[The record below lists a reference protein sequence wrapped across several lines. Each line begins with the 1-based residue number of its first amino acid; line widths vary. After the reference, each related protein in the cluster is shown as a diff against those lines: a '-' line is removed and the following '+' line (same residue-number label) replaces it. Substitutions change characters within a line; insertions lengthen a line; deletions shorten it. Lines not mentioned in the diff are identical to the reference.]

1 MIIDFHTHA
10 FPDAV
15 AAKSIPALAEEQ
27 AARMLNA
34 YPADYLL
41 FGRDSPWDNQSEA
54 IQQLKKM
61 NLNPER
67 VNRILGQNGE
77 RLLR

>member
-15 AAKSIPALAEEQ
+15 AAKAIPALTEEQ
-27 AARMLNA
+27 AAKMLN
-34 YPADYLL
+34 DSLL
-41 FGRDSPWDNQSEA
+41 FDSDSLWNNQSEA
-54 IQQLKKM
+54 IQRLKKL
-61 NLNPER
+61 NLSPER

>member
-15 AAKSIPALAEEQ
+15 AAKPIPALAEEQ
-27 AARMLNA
+27 AARMLN
-34 YPADYLL
+34 DYLL
-41 FGRDSPWDNQSEA
+41 FGSDSPWDNQSEA
-54 IQQLKKM
+54 LQQLKKL
-61 NLNPER
+61 NLSPER

>member
-1 MIIDFHTHA
+1 
-10 FPDAV
+10 V

-27 AARMLNA
+27 AARMLNE
-34 YPADYLL
+34 YLL
-41 FGRDSPWDNQSEA
+41 FGSDSPWNNQSEA
-54 IQQLKKM
+54 MQRLKKL

-67 VNRILGQNGE
+67 VNHILGQNGE